1 MAMKYKKWTIEPPL
15 PGAETIQ
22 RSGMPP
28 LLARVLAQKGCTTA
42 QQARA
47 LLERGSAL
55 LHAPE
60 RMKDMDRAVARIR
73 RAIAAGEQICVY
85 GDYDVDGIT
94 ATCLLTARLRELGGR
109 VLPYVPNRMSEG
121 YSLNTEALSDLHRRG
136 ITLVVTVDCG
146 ITNLEETEYARAL
159 GMDVVIT
166 DHHEC
171 KSRVPEAAAVVNPHQ
186 SDCPYP
192 FQHLAGV
199 GVALKLA
206 LALTPEAE
214 RERVFVENSD
224 LAAVGT
230 VADVMEL
237 TGENRAIVAVGLEQL
252 RSSRRPG
259 VRMLLQEAGLGD
271 RILTA
276 TTISYTLAPR
286 LNAAGRMGCPELAV
300 RLLLTQSEEEA
311 LDCARQ
317 LCQMNKDRQTVE
329 QDIFL
334 QCTTLLEQHPSMRE
348 HAIVL
353 AGENWHQGVIGIVA
367 SRLVDRYQLPVFMIC
382 LENGRGKGSCRS
394 NGGFSLFEA
403 LEQCA
408 PLLDTFGGHALA
420 AGFTIPEKNLPRF
433 RALVTDIAAHAPAE
447 DKGRE
452 LNIDL
457 VLPDLRELTLENVEA
472 LQALEPF
479 GAGNLRPTFLL
490 EGLQLVSCS
499 SVGAGR
505 HTRLQLARDGVHI
518 DAIFFS
524 VSLQETGLRPG
535 MVLDVAFFPQI
546 NEFRGSRTVQLLVT
560 DLRRS
565 MSAEQRELRLYRRY
579 VAGEYLSPGEAAQLL
594 PERQDFVALWRYL
607 AHIGGAEEVREA
619 PTVLARNAARHAG
632 SSLSCASTMV
642 CLEVLRERGLI
653 ELSVEERTVRVRLN
667 RNTGKVDLNASPVLR
682 RLRGLLGE

>member
-1 MAMKYKKWTIEPPL
+1 MKYKKWTIAPPL

-22 RSGMPP
+22 QGGVSP

-42 QQARA
+42 EQARA
-47 LLERGSAL
+47 MLERGTAL
-55 LHAPE
+55 LLAPE
-60 RMKDMDRAVARIR
+60 RMKDMDKAVERIR
-73 RAIAAGEQICVY
+73 RAIRKGEQVCVY

-94 ATCLLTARLRELGGR
+94 ATCLLTGRLRELGAQ

-121 YSLNTEALSDLHRRG
+121 YSLNREALLELHRQG

-146 ITNLEETEYARAL
+146 ITNLEETEYARSL

-171 KSRVPEAAAVVNPHQ
+171 KSEVPEAAAVVNPHQ

-192 FQHLAGV
+192 FLHLAGV

-252 RSSRRPG
+252 RRSRRPG
-259 VRMLLQEAGLGD
+259 VRMLLQEAGLGE

-300 RLLLTQSEEEA
+300 QLLLTQSEEEA
-311 LDCARQ
+311 LSCARQ
-317 LCQMNKDRQTVE
+317 LCQLNRDRQAVE

-334 QCTTLLEQHPSMRE
+334 QCTALLEQHPSMRE

-420 AGFTIPEKNLPRF
+420 AGFTIPEKNLSRF

-457 VLPDLRELTLENVEA
+457 TLPTMRELTLENVEA

-479 GAGNLRPTFLL
+479 GVGNPRPTFLL
-490 EGLQLVSCS
+490 EGLHLTGCS

-505 HTRLQLARDGVHI
+505 HTRLQLSRDGVHL

-535 MVLDVAFFPQI
+535 MMLDVAFFPQI
-546 NEFRGSRTVQLLVT
+546 NEFRGSRSVQLLVT

-565 MSAEQRELRLYRRY
+565 MSSEQRELRMYRRY
-579 VAGEYLSPGEAAQLL
+579 VAGESISPEEAAQML

-607 AHIGGAEEVREA
+607 S
-619 PTVLARNAARHAG
+619 HAG
-632 SSLSCASTMV
+632 GEVEVWESPAALSRNTERFTGKRLSYASTMV

-653 ELSVEERTVRVRLN
+653 ELSVEERSVRVRLHQGS
-667 RNTGKVDLNASPVLR
+667 GKVDLNASPLLR
-682 RLRGLLGE
+682 RLRELLE